1 MASNLQPVRGTR
13 DLLGRDIL
21 FCNKVIGEA
30 KRIARLYNFDEIAT
44 PIFEFSEVFYRT
56 LGDTSDIV
64 SKETYTFLDR
74 DKTSIT
80 LRPEFTAGVVR
91 AFISNGLTQNLPQKF
106 ISSGPIF
113 RHERPQK
120 CRYRQFNQINCELIG
135 SKDPNSDVEAIQLA
149 IDILSVLG
157 LKEYV
162 KLEINSLGD
171 AESRL
176 NYKQKLIDYFTKYE
190 SELSEDSKMRLEKNP
205 LRILDS
211 KDENDKKLVRGAPR
225 GIDCFT
231 DAAKDY
237 FAKVLSGLD
246 NLGINYVTNDK
257 LVRGLDYYTHTVFE
271 FTTERLGS
279 QGTVLAGGR
288 YDGLVELMGGPSTPA
303 VGFAAGVERLAELMQ
318 ELGAALDTTGP
329 VSLIPVGE
337 NAEEYAQKLAK
348 ELRANNIATDFE
360 FTGNI
365 AKRMKRANK
374 INSPFAIIF
383 GADELDK
390 NIFKIK
396 NMTSGEEH
404 VCDAKD
410 LVNKLLSLSE

>member
-13 DLLGRDIL
+13 DLLGKDML
-21 FCNKVIGEA
+21 FSNKVLKTA
-30 KRIARLYNFDEIAT
+30 KQLARLYNFDEIST

-106 ISSGPIF
+106 FSSGPIF

-120 CRYRQFNQINCELIG
+120 CRYRQFTQLNFELIG
-135 SKDPNSDVEAIQLA
+135 SKEPCSDVEVIQLA
-149 IDILSVLG
+149 VDILTTLG
-157 LKEYV
+157 LKDHV
-162 KLEINSLGD
+162 TLEINSLGD
-171 AESRL
+171 AESRI
-176 NYKQKLIDYFTKYE
+176 NYRQKLVDYFSKHITK
-190 SELSEDSKMRLEKNP
+190 LSADSRLRFEKNP

-211 KDENDKKLVRGAPR
+211 KDETDKKIVQGAPR
-225 GIDCFT
+225 GLECMT
-231 DAAKDY
+231 AAAKDY
-237 FAKVLSGLD
+237 FTKVLSGLD

-271 FTTERLGS
+271 FTTTRLGS

-288 YDGLVELMGGPSTPA
+288 YDGLIELMGGSATPA
-303 VGFAAGVERLAELMQ
+303 IGFAAGVERLAELMQ
-318 ELGAALDTTGP
+318 ELGIVLAVTNP
-329 VSLIPVGE
+329 VSLIPIGMQ
-337 NAEEYAQKLAK
+337 AEKYAQKLARH
-348 ELRANNIATDFE
+348 LRSNHIGTDFE
-360 FTGNI
+360 FSGNI

-383 GADELDK
+383 GEDELDK

-396 NMTSGEEH
+396 NMASGEEL
-404 VCDAKD
+404 VCNAHN
-410 LVNKLLSLSE
+410 LISKLTELI